1 MHCNGLENKWTQL
14 NDKIKQPKAE
24 LIKKSAGTLDT
35 VSMPD
40 ITDDNGAQNPNCI
53 PDKLDKPAHV
63 IDNNTPLQEISL
75 DQTYIFKCLI

>member
-1 MHCNGLENKWTQL
+1 
-14 NDKIKQPKAE
+14 
-24 LIKKSAGTLDT
+24 
-35 VSMPD
+35 MPD